1 MKNSITLTILAL
13 CLTSC
18 IPNGTEENERKFKEI
33 SIDPNNVQ
41 KVKLSNI
48 FDTYEFIKLET
59 KDKHY
64 IGNID
69 KIEKADNRYYVLNS
83 SSSIYIFSDEGLF
96 IKEIYSRGKGP
107 GEYLSLS
114 DIFFDKDKNQF
125 IVNDLNGKKLLY
137 YDYDGNFI
145 NEKKTDLFLFSL
157 WKKGDS
163 YIYYCGTH
171 PNDPINS
178 RLLFFDE
185 SNNLYQDY
193 FPISENEAWYL
204 YIVDNTNFGRVNDSS
219 IFLYSQN
226 DTIYNIS
233 SDIISPRYYIN
244 FSGLNIPGNFYDQK
258 FDHIGEFMESLEKQN
273 YAGLI
278 DNYYETDNIILFSYM
293 YSSDLRLVIV
303 IKDTWEIHNID
314 GFFDDM
320 FNINL
325 FDEITYNNLPIYAF
339 DEGIY
344 FKIESFDFIDKYD
357 SYMDS
362 ENNNGEISQEL
373 IDLANETKVDDNPIL
388 IKFY

>member
-1 MKNSITLTILAL
+1 MKNSITITILAL

-18 IPNGTEENERKFKEI
+18 IPNGTEENEKKFKEI

-69 KIEKADNRYYVLNS
+69 KIEKANNRYYVLNS

-114 DIFFDKDKNQF
+114 DIFFDKHKNQF

-157 WKKGDS
+157 WKKGDN

-185 SNNLYQDY
+185 SNYLYQDY
-193 FPISENEAWYL
+193 FPVSENEAWYL

-258 FDHIGEFMESLEKQN
+258 FDHIGEFMESIEKQN

-278 DNYYETDNIILFSYM
+278 DNYYETDNIILFTYM
-293 YSSDLRLVIV
+293 YSTDLRLVIV
-303 IKDTWEIHNID
+303 NKDTWEIHNID
-314 GFFDDM
+314 GFIDDM

-362 ENNNGEISQEL
+362 ENINGKISQEL
-373 IDLANETKVDDNPIL
+373 IDLANETKEDDNPIL